1 MRISELSIRRPVL
14 ATVMS
19 LLIVVA
25 GTASFFALPVREYP
39 DVDNPLVSI
48 STVYLGASPE
58 TVEASVTEPIER
70 VLNGIE
76 GIRSIESTSAFG
88 VSAINVE
95 FEAGRDIDVA
105 ATDVSGAVQRALG
118 RLPGR
123 AERPVVRKSGA
134 NSRVN
139 PGSNRV
145 Y

>member
-19 LLIVVA
+19 LLIIVA

-123 AERPVVRKSGA
+123 A
-134 NSRVN
+134 
-139 PGSNRV
+139 
-145 Y
+145 